1 MLKNRTFLVK
11 AVKDEEVLAPMTN
24 NVPPVDYNKVAE
36 TVAKNLVIVIAAYIG
51 GDTLRQVL
59 VHIAKTGIQAE

>member
-1 MLKNRTFLVK
+1 MLKNRSFLVK
-11 AVKDEEVLAPMTN
+11 PVHDADMAL
-24 NVPPVDYNKVAE
+24 VPTEPVDYNRVVE
-36 TVAKNLVIVIAAYIG
+36 TIAKNAVIVIAAYMG

>member
-1 MLKNRTFLVK
+1 MLKDRTFLVK
-11 AVKDEEVLAPMTN
+11 TVKDRDLDPNTRDEPI
-24 NVPPVDYNKVAE
+24 DYNQLAE
-36 TVAKNLVIVIAAYIG
+36 TATKCVVAVIAAWMG